1 MREQDAPKPS
11 FHLKPVYTPLPSQ
24 KGARNAETEKAART
38 DGPQGV
44 RPQNEDDD
52 LYDPYS
58 DFHDG
63 TLRPMEHVEDP
74 WR

>member
-1 MREQDAPKPS
+1 MQNEKKPR
-11 FHLKPVYTPLPSQ
+11 FTIKQQTTPLQQNKP
-24 KGARNAETEKAART
+24 NPAAKLRLES
-38 DGPQGV
+38 
-44 RPQNEDDD
+44 NEDDD

-63 TLRPMEHVEDP
+63 NLSAPHYEEDP